1 MSAPI
6 VWRWLGRRAYEPTLA
21 QQEAC
26 WRARRAGGPDT
37 CLAVEH
43 PPTITLGKRATLSE
57 LRVSED
63 DLARRGIPCVA
74 IERGGY
80 ATYHGP
86 GQLVLYPIV
95 ALAARG
101 FGVATFVWTLE
112 QIMIEL
118 AARFG
123 VSARRD
129 SRGHGVWTARG
140 KLGAVGIRVRDGI
153 GIHGLAVNIALD
165 LDGFDLITPCGVAG
179 LPITSLRLEGTLDV
193 SVTSVLPVAKEIACR
208 LLVAA
213 PVFPSSELPSW
224 RDPHRAAPPPA
235 AELPSEARV

>member
-6 VWRWLGRRAYEPTLA
+6 VWRWLGRRAYEPALA

-43 PPTITLGKRATLSE
+43 PPTITLGKHATRSE
-57 LRVSED
+57 LRVSEA

-74 IERGGY
+74 IERGGH

-101 FGVATFVWTLE
+101 FGVASFVWTLE
-112 QIMIEL
+112 QIMLEL
-118 AARFG
+118 AARFD
-123 VSARRD
+123 VRARRD
-129 SRGHGVWTARG
+129 ARGPGVWTERG

-153 GIHGLAVNIALD
+153 SVHGLAVNVAID

-179 LPITSLRLEGTLDV
+179 LPVTSLRLEGAPDV
-193 SVTSVLPVAKEIACR
+193 SVTRVLPVAEELACR
-208 LLVAA
+208 LLTAA
-213 PVFPSSELPSW
+213 PAFPAWFATASR
-224 RDPHRAAPPPA
+224 RDADHTAPPNASLEP
-235 AELPSEARV
+235 RV